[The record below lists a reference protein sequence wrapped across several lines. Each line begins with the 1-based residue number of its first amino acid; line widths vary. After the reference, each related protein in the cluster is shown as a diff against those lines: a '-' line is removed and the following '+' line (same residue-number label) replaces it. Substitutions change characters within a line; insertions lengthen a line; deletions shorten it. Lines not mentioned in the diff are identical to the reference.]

1 MTNINTPQS
10 SDELAEAKRIEELEA
25 KEEEYQEQLDDS
37 GLPNGEFIEIK
48 QNGQNIKT
56 TN

>member
-25 KEEEYQEQLDDS
+25 KEQEYLHGTE
-37 GLPNGEFIEIK
+37 
-48 QNGQNIKT
+48 
-56 TN
+56 TNRPTE